1 MYCYSDDKSSAG
13 SLDEEMCD
21 NPIYVGNNVASLV
34 PVGPAEESAYRK
46 VLNPL
51 YTQSPA
57 TSTGQLISTAREA
70 GYATPTPCT
79 PQSVPEPDFCNKH
92 IQYRMHKDFV
102 LH

>member
-13 SLDEEMCD
+13 SVDEEMCD

-57 TSTGQLISTAREA
+57 TSTGQLSSTAREA
-70 GYATPTPCT
+70 GYATPTPRT
-79 PQSVPEPDFCNKH
+79 PQSVPEPDLCNKH
-92 IQYRMHKDFV
+92 IQYRMNKDFA